1 MSWSGGLFWKYVDSS
16 HLGGEEVGSVL
27 CLIHGRKVIV
37 TEALFG
43 GVVAQPTNSEVSNIH
58 SASKVVDLT

>member
-1 MSWSGGLFWKYVDSS
+1 MGLSGVLFWKYVDSS
-16 HLGGEEVGSVL
+16 QIGGEEVGSVL

-37 TEALFG
+37 TEARFG
-43 GVVAQPTNSEVSNIH
+43 SVVAQPTNSEVSNIH